1 MQPANSRTVFFTVL
15 VAALGYFVDIYDL
28 LLFGIVRVPS
38 LRALGVPESEM
49 LSTGLRLLNFQMA
62 GMLLGGIIWGVLG
75 DKRGRKS
82 VLFGSIL
89 LYSLAN
95 IANAFAP
102 NAEVY
107 AWLRFIAGIGLAGEL
122 GAAVTLV
129 AEVMPQKT
137 RGYGT
142 AIVASVGIL
151 GAVLASLIGDAFD
164 WKVAYIVGGVMGLG
178 LLALR
183 AGLLESKMFHSMAE
197 SGAVARGQF
206 LKLFTNQQI
215 FWRYLCCILIGVPI
229 WFVIGVL
236 VTFGPEFSKEMG
248 VIGVVTGSKSIMWT
262 YAGSSFGDL
271 FSGLVS
277 QWIGSRKKTVLAF
290 LLLTLALVLFYTNVP
305 LRDPSSFYA
314 LCVLLGISAGYW
326 STFVTIGAEQF
337 GTNIRATVAT
347 TVPNFVR
354 GSVVPVTL
362 TFGYL
367 RHQIPMLQAA
377 LVVGLGCL
385 ALAFIALYFLRET
398 FHKDLNYF
406 EVL

>member
-1 MQPANSRTVFFTVL
+1 
-15 VAALGYFVDIYDL
+15 
-28 LLFGIVRVPS
+28 
-38 LRALGVPESEM
+38 M
-49 LSTGLRLLNFQMA
+49 LSAGVRLLNFQMT
-62 GMLLGGIIWGVLG
+62 GLLLGGILWGVIG

-89 LYSLAN
+89 LYSLCN
-95 IANAFAP
+95 IANAFVP
-102 NAEVY
+102 NAEAY
-107 AWLRFIAGIGLAGEL
+107 AWLRFFAGIGLAGEL
-122 GAAVTLV
+122 GAAITLV
-129 AEVMPQKT
+129 SEVMPQKT

-142 AIVASVGIL
+142 AIVACVGIL
-151 GAVLASLIGDAFD
+151 GAVLASIIGDAFD
-164 WKVAYIVGGVMGLG
+164 WKVAYLVGGGMGLG

-197 SGAVARGQF
+197 AGTVARGQF
-206 LKLFTNQQI
+206 LKLFTNRRTLV
-215 FWRYLCCILIGVPI
+215 RYLCCVLIGVPI

-248 VIGVVTGSKSIMWT
+248 VVGVVTGSKSIMWT

-290 LLLTLALVLFYTNVP
+290 LLLTLGLVLFYTQVP
-305 LRDPSSFYA
+305 LHTPASFYT
-314 LCVLLGISAGYW
+314 LCVALGVSAGYW

-362 TFGYL
+362 VFGLL
-367 RHQIPMLQAA
+367 RHQMAMLDAA

-385 ALAFIALYFLRET
+385 ALAFTALYFVSET
-398 FHKDLNYF
+398 FHKNLDYF
-406 EVL
+406 ETF